1 VSREDGPADVT
12 ITGTASDLFL
22 FLFLWHRI
30 GADTL
35 SVEGDGSF
43 LARYFELVPPV

>member
-1 VSREDGPADVT
+1 VT

-22 FLFLWHRI
+22 FLWHRM